1 MNAIDKIRKR
11 MNKDKEDLREYYVR
25 DIVTLIREIDRLQ
38 KDSDAKG
45 KIISQ
50 LDDKLVDLQQFCEIQ
65 RDQLLDE

>member
-1 MNAIDKIRKR
+1 